1 MKKFI
6 RVMKALSD
14 PGRVRIMKALEKKEM
29 CVCEIQALVGLSQPT
44 ISKHM
49 SILEDAGLVQRW
61 KDKLWVN
68 YRLADGRDSEYAG
81 SLLQELQGWLN
92 EEKSVMAIMK
102 KVSSIDRLLL

>member
-1 MKKFI
+1 
-6 RVMKALSD
+6 MKALSD